1 MVLVDTPGIKEE
13 DDDDNSQL
21 FTHLRKASAL
31 IYIIKTDNAGGTHKV
46 LDINQYINI
55 RIPRNVSSSFLFMRV
70 SIIEIT
76 INICQIGLNG
86 HMITRN
92 GKPNKIRLL
101 E

>member
-46 LDINQYINI
+46 VDINQYINI
-55 RIPRNVSSSFLFMRV
+55 RIPRNVSSSFLFDQVFMSNGLWKITHFEKIFKV
-70 SIIEIT
+70 SEI
-76 INICQIGLNG
+76 
-86 HMITRN
+86 
-92 GKPNKIRLL
+92 
-101 E
+101 